1 MTELS
6 SMKVCA
12 LVEIRFAPMRA
23 PGERV
28 SKHRVSAL
36 GLFLGSFVLNDIPVL
51 NQDSVFHADNIRR
64 NPVDRKPEA
73 REEAVDDAEV
83 PPRDYYSWLIPEGG
97 RDALDQA
104 EETVAA
110 RLNVRTVL
118 NIVGRPEALRC
129 CIVRLSKTSSGFILS
144 HFG

>member
-23 PGERV
+23 RGGERV
-28 SKHRVSAL
+28 SKHRVSAF
-36 GLFLGSFVLNDIPVL
+36 GLFLGSLVLNDIPVL
-51 NQDSVFHADNIRR
+51 NQDSVFHADNICR

-73 REEAVDDAEV
+73 REAAVDDDKV
-83 PPRDYYSWLIPEGG
+83 SLRYDYSRLILEGG

-104 EETVAA
+104 EKTVAA

-129 CIVRLSKTSSGFILS
+129 CIVSLVEQSVEGFQD
-144 HFG
+144 